1 MRTTLSLVA
10 ALLVA
15 LPVSAQERATIS
27 PGMSRSQVVEAFGSP
42 TATRQAGEWTY
53 LFYLNRCLPGCG
65 SDDVVFLQGDRVVAA
80 VLRSPARRFAG
91 PAAAPALAGASDLT
105 PASPGPR
112 AAPPSDPGARR
123 AVPTD
128 RPGVSAPVEGDGRA
142 TVGGIRITVPGDRG
156 AGQPGAAREGAVVGG
171 DAIRPGDGGAR
182 PGIIVGA
189 DTVRGAAAGDTLG
202 PRRTVQPPRVDTVS
216 GPEPRSRITPPVDTV
231 GPEPS
236 TLPPSQR
243 NP

>member
-15 LPVSAQERATIS
+15 LPGSAQERATIS

-42 TATRQAGEWTY
+42 TQTRQAGDWTY

-91 PAAAPALAGASDLT
+91 PAAAPALAGASDLA
-105 PASPGPR
+105 PVSPGPR
-112 AAPPSDPGARR
+112 AAPPSDPGPRR
-123 AVPTD
+123 GVPTD
-128 RPGVSAPVEGDGRA
+128 RPGVSAPAEGDGRA

-156 AGQPGAAREGAVVGG
+156 AGQPSPARGGAAG
-171 DAIRPGDGGAR
+171 
-182 PGIIVGA
+182 
-189 DTVRGAAAGDTLG
+189 GDTLG
-202 PRRTVQPPRVDTVS
+202 PQRRLQPPRVDTVS
-216 GPEPRSRITPPVDTV
+216 GPEPRSRVTPPVDTV

-243 NP
+243 DP